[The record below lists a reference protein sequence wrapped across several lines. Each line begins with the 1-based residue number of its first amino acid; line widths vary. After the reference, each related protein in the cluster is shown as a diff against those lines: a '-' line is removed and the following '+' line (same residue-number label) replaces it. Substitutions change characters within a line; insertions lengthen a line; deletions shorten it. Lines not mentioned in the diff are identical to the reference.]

1 MPKIFFEMFEG
12 RTIEQKRQLAEQLTE
27 VVVTILKVDSKDIDV
42 LFINVKRE
50 DLARG
55 GKLFVDL

>member
-1 MPKIFFEMFEG
+1 MPKIFMEMFEG
-12 RTIEQKRQLAEQLTE
+12 RTMEQKRQLAEQITG
-27 VVVTILKVDSKDIDV
+27 VVVNILKVEPKDIDV

-55 GKLFVDL
+55 GKLFSDP